1 MFIIRKAILH
11 AIAPF
16 ARVAN
21 KINWR
26 AGRPYKSRFETLEPH
41 IGKLAPGMII
51 LSHKNYE
58 LTNWFISGYWTHIA
72 VIASEKHIIEA
83 VSRGV
88 VKTSIDEFFSSIDDF
103 IILEPAFCCRA
114 SMQKAVEYME
124 RFMGYPYNFR
134 FLPSDRS
141 FTCIDLVGRAYS
153 LSANIEKIKAS
164 SAPGVFNYITREVI
178 LPENILNLENAWNII
193 YGSRLQMA

>member
-1 MFIIRKAILH
+1 MFIIRKTILH

-26 AGRPYKSRFETLEPH
+26 IGRPYKSQFIALQPH

-72 VIASEKHIIEA
+72 VIASEEHIIEA
-83 VSRGV
+83 VSKGV
-88 VKTSIDEFFSSIDDF
+88 VKTQIDVFFSSIDDY
-103 IILEPAFCCRA
+103 IILEPAFCCRNTMA
-114 SMQKAVEYME
+114 GAVKYME
-124 RFMGYPYNFR
+124 KYIGYPYNFR
-134 FLPSDRS
+134 FLQCDQS
-141 FTCIDLVGRAYS
+141 FTGIDLVCQAYA
-153 LSANIEKIKAS
+153 LNINNERSGS
-164 SAPGVFNYITREVI
+164 STVPGLISYITREV
-178 LPENILNLENAWNII
+178 LFPENILNLENAWNIVHS
-193 YGSRLQMA
+193 SRVQSA